1 MKCKYC
7 NAMNPDGMPV
17 CLYCARPLVEIDQ
30 KEKKEEIQEEIKK
43 DPIPTPPPKKM
54 EIPVNT
60 PAVNTPVVNET
71 VQPEIHNETVEP
83 VMERKEEI
91 LDVKVKTEP
100 IKSKKELKQEEKAKK
115 KAEKLQK
122 RNKKKEI
129 SSDSLDGT
137 IESEN
142 GYAVNN
148 ERYYDNVQ
156 PEEMADTSA
165 TPKVFAAKAF
175 SLIGAIIA
183 VALLLIYY
191 FG

>member
-54 EIPVNT
+54 EVP
-60 PAVNTPVVNET
+60 VNTPVV
-71 VQPEIHNETVEP
+71 NETVEP

-115 KAEKLQK
+115 KAEKVQK
-122 RNKKKEI
+122 RNKKKET

-142 GYAVNN
+142 GYALNN
-148 ERYYDNVQ
+148 DRYYDNVQ

>member
-30 KEKKEEIQEEIKK
+30 KEK
-43 DPIPTPPPKKM
+43 
-54 EIPVNT
+54 
-60 PAVNTPVVNET
+60 
-71 VQPEIHNETVEP
+71 
-83 VMERKEEI
+83 KEEI

-148 ERYYDNVQ
+148 DRYYDNVQ

-175 SLIGAIIA
+175 SLIGAVIA

>member
-60 PAVNTPVVNET
+60 PVVNET

-115 KAEKLQK
+115 KAEKKAEKVQK
-122 RNKKKEI
+122 RNKKKET

-148 ERYYDNVQ
+148 DRYYDNVQ

-175 SLIGAIIA
+175 SLIGAVIA

>member
-60 PAVNTPVVNET
+60 PVVNET

-115 KAEKLQK
+115 KAEKVQK
-122 RNKKKEI
+122 RNKKKET
-129 SSDSLDGT
+129 SSDSLEGT

-148 ERYYDNVQ
+148 DRYYDNVQ

-175 SLIGAIIA
+175 SLIGAVIA

>member
-43 DPIPTPPPKKM
+43 DPIPTPPAKKM
-54 EIPVNT
+54 EVP
-60 PAVNTPVVNET
+60 VNTPVVNET

-115 KAEKLQK
+115 KAEKVQK
-122 RNKKKEI
+122 RNKKKET

-148 ERYYDNVQ
+148 DRYYDNVQ

-175 SLIGAIIA
+175 SLIGAVIA

>member
-30 KEKKEEIQEEIKK
+30 KEKKEEIQEE
-43 DPIPTPPPKKM
+43 
-54 EIPVNT
+54 
-60 PAVNTPVVNET
+60 VNET

-91 LDVKVKTEP
+91 LDDKVKTEP

-115 KAEKLQK
+115 KAEKVQK
-122 RNKKKEI
+122 RNKKKET

-148 ERYYDNVQ
+148 DRYYDNVQ

-175 SLIGAIIA
+175 SLIGAVIA